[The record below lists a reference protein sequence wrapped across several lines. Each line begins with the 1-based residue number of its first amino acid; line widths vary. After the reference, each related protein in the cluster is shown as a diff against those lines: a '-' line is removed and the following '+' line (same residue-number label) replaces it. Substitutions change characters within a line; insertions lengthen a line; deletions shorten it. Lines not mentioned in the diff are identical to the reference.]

1 MASRVARRQA
11 GTVRAAGFKALQADI
26 PPLPAPPIPGTERDG
41 LIPLACQMC
50 GTWTAP
56 FSGELE
62 TWIGPDGRPVQFAA
76 GTCETCGSR
85 QLVDPSARAV
95 QTMTERLTAISEG
108 RTSGDGYPVVDR
120 RPPVL
125 APLGADEGTL
135 ADG

>member
-1 MASRVARRQA
+1 MGRH
-11 GTVRAAGFKALQADI
+11 AGFRELQADF
-26 PPLPAPPIPGTERDG
+26 PPLPSPTIPGTERG
-41 LIPLACQMC
+41 LIPLSCQMC

-85 QLVDPSARAV
+85 QLVDPSAQAV
-95 QTMTERLTAISEG
+95 TVMTERLTAISEG

-120 RPPVL
+120 RPVL
-125 APLGADEGTL
+125 APLGADEGTV
-135 ADG
+135 G